1 MFIVLSK
8 AITCYPMYLCKNA
21 LSNAERFIQRENIL
35 INAKSFYPTWKG
47 VIQCMKCA
55 IQRTKRDIRQEKLAE
70 KNCNCERKYDLGD

>member
-1 MFIVLSK
+1 
-8 AITCYPMYLCKNA
+8 MYLCKNA

-55 IQRTKRDIRQEKLAE
+55 IQRTKRDILQEKQTK
-70 KNCNCERKYDLGD
+70 KNCHYGKK